1 MNKYFFISYAIFS
14 HRFLYIK
21 AVKINLLLGA
31 DVTLLD
37 EIEIVLVL
45 QFDFYYPYA

>member
-1 MNKYFFISYAIFS
+1 MMDWE
-14 HRFLYIK
+14 RL
-21 AVKINLLLGA
+21 A